1 MGCRLI
7 RAIDPNWFP
16 FISHD
21 SVAHDAEAIAV
32 RVDEMLFE
40 SLRPPPAERRDG
52 NSSDVRETVGELS
65 DSTGGIEDGL
75 DGGKV
80 TDTPEGLT
88 VVRGREPGVE
98 RDGGDESRP
107 YVASPKTAGLPRETT
122 ILSTSFSPVAD
133 TFAPPLA
140 VATPTP
146 GRSVRIGNSVYPV
159 VLPKIRD
166 SRLHVA
172 MVVITLHTLGQV
184 GLGFHVSV
192 PQILAAILTSA
203 LLQVAITFRQTR
215 SFVWPASAMLT
226 GSGIALI
233 LRVPSTPV
241 GDHWTFHKWW
251 MFSAIAAFSLLT
263 KFIVRKGGSH
273 VFNPSNVGLVL
284 AFIVLGSSRIEPLD
298 FWWAPL
304 SNPSMIIAYA
314 VILVGGT
321 LVTRRLGLLT
331 TVISFWLTLAAG
343 TAINAASG
351 QCFTARWAF
360 APVCGSSLWTAIA
373 MSPEIL
379 IFTYFMITDPR
390 TTPQGR
396 VGRITF
402 GVLVGIVCVVLMAPQ
417 DTEFGAKVALLSGLT
432 IMTALRPLL
441 ERVVPDPRSAG
452 DTLRDWSRH
461 VINGSDGNVA
471 TAVRTRRVAT
481 LGVVALLVVGGLS
494 FGART
499 TQGVLAGEPE
509 NLIGRLSTRIDPTTF
524 PDITVDEEVMN
535 WNHEID
541 VKGAQAIV
549 LTLAE
554 NLALEKQ
561 AVLEGDGT
569 LLTAVDHGDRLDA
582 MQARLRESSSIG
594 RTVTDTYSIDRVRVR
609 LLVPFGRQDGL
620 SLGMISEGT
629 VTTEIRDVKG
639 SVVSSSSA
647 PFKTM
652 WAMRRATGS
661 RWLIVAELP
670 PTDRP

>member
-1 MGCRLI
+1 M
-7 RAIDPNWFP
+7 
-16 FISHD
+16 
-21 SVAHDAEAIAV
+21 
-32 RVDEMLFE
+32 
-40 SLRPPPAERRDG
+40 
-52 NSSDVRETVGELS
+52 
-65 DSTGGIEDGL
+65 
-75 DGGKV
+75 
-80 TDTPEGLT
+80 TDL
-88 VVRGREPGVE
+88 
-98 RDGGDESRP
+98 
-107 YVASPKTAGLPRETT
+107 
-122 ILSTSFSPVAD
+122 
-133 TFAPPLA
+133 FAPSIGAPRPVRA
-140 VATPTP
+140 
-146 GRSVRIGNSVYPV
+146 RSVRIGSTIYPV

-172 MVVITLHTLGQV
+172 GIVITLHTLGQV

-192 PQILAAILTSA
+192 PQILSAILTTA
-203 LLQVAITFRQTR
+203 LLQVVITFRKTK

-251 MFSAIAAFSLLT
+251 MFSAVAAFSLLT

-284 AFIVLGSSRIEPLD
+284 AFIILGSSQIEPLD

-304 SNPSMIIAYA
+304 SNPAMVIAYA
-314 VILVGGT
+314 VILIGGT
-321 LVTRRLGLLT
+321 LVTRRLGLLA
-331 TVISFWLTLAAG
+331 TVISFWIVLSAG

-360 APVCGSSLWTAIA
+360 APVCGSSLWTTIVT
-373 MSPEIL
+373 SPEIL

-390 TTPQGR
+390 TTPRGR
-396 VGRITF
+396 VGRTLF
-402 GVLVGIVCVVLMAPQ
+402 GALVGVVCVVLMAPQ
-417 DTEFGAKVALLSGLT
+417 DTEFGAKVALLAGLT
-432 IMTALRPLL
+432 IMTAVRPLV
-441 ERVVPDPRSAG
+441 ERVVPEPNSEG
-452 DTLRDWSRH
+452 DTLRGWSRR
-461 VINGSDGNVA
+461 VLDGNDAPVA
-471 TAVRTRRVAT
+471 TAVRTRRGATIGLVGLLIVA
-481 LGVVALLVVGGLS
+481 GLS

-509 NLIGRLSTRIDPTTF
+509 NLIGRLSTRIDPATF

-541 VKGAQAIV
+541 VQGAQAIV

-561 AVLEGDGT
+561 AVLEGDDA
-569 LLTAVDHGDRLDA
+569 LLTAIAHGDRLDA
-582 MQARLRESSSIG
+582 MRSRLNESTSIG
-594 RTVTDTYSIDRVRVR
+594 RTVTDDYTIDRVRVT

-629 VTTEIRDVKG
+629 VTTEIRNANG
-639 SVVSSSSA
+639 EVVSTSTA
-647 PFKTM
+647 PFETM

-661 RWLIVAELP
+661 RWLTVAELP

>member
-1 MGCRLI
+1 M
-7 RAIDPNWFP
+7 
-16 FISHD
+16 
-21 SVAHDAEAIAV
+21 
-32 RVDEMLFE
+32 
-40 SLRPPPAERRDG
+40 
-52 NSSDVRETVGELS
+52 
-65 DSTGGIEDGL
+65 
-75 DGGKV
+75 
-80 TDTPEGLT
+80 TDL
-88 VVRGREPGVE
+88 
-98 RDGGDESRP
+98 
-107 YVASPKTAGLPRETT
+107 
-122 ILSTSFSPVAD
+122 
-133 TFAPPLA
+133 FAPSIGVPRPVRA
-140 VATPTP
+140 
-146 GRSVRIGNSVYPV
+146 RSVRIGRTVYPV
-159 VLPKIRD
+159 VLPKLRD

-172 MVVITLHTLGQV
+172 GIVITLHTLGQV

-192 PQILAAILTSA
+192 PQILSAILTTA
-203 LLQVAITFRQTR
+203 LLQVAITFRKTK

-251 MFSAIAAFSLLT
+251 MFSAVAAFSLLT

-284 AFIVLGSSRIEPLD
+284 AFIILGSSQIEPLD

-304 SNPSMIIAYA
+304 SNPAMLIAYA
-314 VILVGGT
+314 VILIGGT
-321 LVTRRLGLLT
+321 LVTRRLGLLA
-331 TVISFWLTLAAG
+331 TVISFWIVLSAG

-360 APVCGSSLWTAIA
+360 APVCGSSLWTTIVT
-373 MSPEIL
+373 SPEIL

-390 TTPQGR
+390 TTPRGR
-396 VGRITF
+396 VGRTLF
-402 GVLVGIVCVVLMAPQ
+402 GALVGVVCVVLMAPQ
-417 DTEFGAKVALLSGLT
+417 DTEFGAKVALLAGLT
-432 IMTALRPLL
+432 IMTAVRPLV
-441 ERVVPDPRSAG
+441 ERVVPEPNSEG
-452 DTLRDWSRH
+452 DTLRGWSRR
-461 VINGSDGNVA
+461 VLDGNDGPVA
-471 TAVRTRRVAT
+471 TAVRTRRGAT
-481 LGVVALLVVGGLS
+481 IGVVGLLIVAGLS

-509 NLIGRLSTRIDPTTF
+509 NLIGRLSTRIDPATF

-541 VKGAQAIV
+541 VEGAQAIV

-561 AVLEGDGT
+561 AILEGDDA
-569 LLTAVDHGDRLDA
+569 LLTAIAHGDRLDA
-582 MQARLRESSSIG
+582 MRSRLNESTSIG
-594 RTVTDTYSIDRVRVR
+594 RTVTDDYTIDRVRVT

-629 VTTEIRDVKG
+629 VTTEIRNSNG
-639 SVVSSSSA
+639 EVVSTSTA
-647 PFKTM
+647 PFETM

-661 RWLIVAELP
+661 RWLTVAELP

>member
-1 MGCRLI
+1 MFRQGL
-7 RAIDPNWFP
+7 
-16 FISHD
+16 
-21 SVAHDAEAIAV
+21 V
-32 RVDEMLFE
+32 RVRFDRGHE
-40 SLRPPPAERRDG
+40 
-52 NSSDVRETVGELS
+52 DVVEVGQLVGQS
-65 DSTGGIEDGL
+65 MDPSRTIADRLGR
-75 DGGKV
+75 GKV
-80 TDTPEGLT
+80 PDTPERLA
-88 VVRGREPGVE
+88 VVRGRQPGLE
-98 RDGGDESRP
+98 RNGVDGPDTRWGT
-107 YVASPKTAGLPRETT
+107 PKIAILPRADTT
-122 ILSTSFSPVAD
+122 FSSSFSHVAD

-140 VATPTP
+140 VAAPAP

-192 PQILAAILTSA
+192 PQILSAILTTA
-203 LLQVAITFRQTR
+203 LLQVGITFYQTR
-215 SFVWPASAMLT
+215 AFVWPASAMLT

-263 KFIVRKGGSH
+263 KFVVRKGGSH
-273 VFNPSNVGLVL
+273 VFNPSNVGLVI
-284 AFIVLGSSRIEPLD
+284 AFIVLGSSQVEPLD

-304 SNPSMIIAYA
+304 SNPSMVIAYA
-314 VILVGGT
+314 VILIGGS
-321 LVTRRLGLLT
+321 LVTRRLGLLA
-331 TVISFWLTLAAG
+331 TVISFWLVLSAG
-343 TAINAASG
+343 TAVNAAAG

-360 APVCGSSLWTAIA
+360 APVCGSALWTTIVT
-373 MSPEIL
+373 SPEIL

-390 TTPQGR
+390 TTPKGR
-396 VGRITF
+396 VGRTLF
-402 GVLVGIVCVVLMAPQ
+402 GALVGIVCVILMAPQ
-417 DTEFGAKVALLSGLT
+417 DTEFGAKVALLAGLT
-432 IMTALRPLL
+432 IMTAVRPLL
-441 ERVVPDPRSAG
+441 ERVVPEPDSPA
-452 DTLRDWSRH
+452 DTLRGWTRT
-461 VINGSDGNVA
+461 VVNGPDTQVT
-471 TAVRTRRVAT
+471 TAVRTRRAAT

-509 NLIGRLSTRIDPTTF
+509 NLIGRLSTRIDPATF

-541 VKGAQAIV
+541 VVGAQAIV

-554 NLALEKQ
+554 NLALESQ
-561 AVLEGDGT
+561 AILEGDDA
-569 LLTAVDHGDRLDA
+569 LLTAVTHGDRLDA
-582 MQARLRESSSIG
+582 MRARLSESASIG
-594 RTVTDTYSIDRVRVR
+594 RTVTDNYTIDRVRVT

-629 VTTEIRDVKG
+629 VTTEIRNANG
-639 SVVSSSSA
+639 EVVSSSSA
-647 PFKTM
+647 PFETM
-652 WAMRRATGS
+652 WAMRRATGA
-661 RWLIVAELP
+661 RWLTVAELP